1 MLFPCRLE
9 HPLLLQE
16 VLHLYQLVQGDIN
29 PPQIV
34 AKTLAD
40 LPAIGRQLML
50 SWSDRVLQS

>member
-1 MLFPCRLE
+1 M
-9 HPLLLQE
+9 
-16 VLHLYQLVQGDIN
+16 HLYQLVRGDIN

-40 LPAIGRQLML
+40 IPAIGRQLML